1 MAVPES
7 WDSEAP
13 CSSCPHARHLSWHPR
28 GPAVLFPL
36 VPEHPAYP
44 CPGRC
49 LLCCDGPAP
58 GVGGDLGNP
67 QPHWVEILRDTSPPV
82 PSHASSISFHFPL
95 SFRSHCLASLPLTP
109 SADLEWMGEGQTRA
123 LEGVPWLSLGGGGFR
138 AGDRA
143 QWVLAPPALS
153 LVSSRAWLLP
163 RTRMPG
169 FWSDSGLDPRSAPGQ
184 E

>member
-13 CSSCPHARHLSWHPR
+13 CSSCPHARHLSWHPC

-95 SFRSHCLASLPLTP
+95 SFRSHRLASLPLTP
-109 SADLEWMGEGQTRA
+109 IADLEWMGEGQTRA
-123 LEGVPWLSLGGGGFR
+123 LEGVPWLSLGGGVGSELGTELSGSSLPLPCPFSAQEHGSYPEPGCLGF
-138 AGDRA
+138 
-143 QWVLAPPALS
+143 
-153 LVSSRAWLLP
+153 
-163 RTRMPG
+163 
-169 FWSDSGLDPRSAPGQ
+169 GQ
-184 E
+184 IQVWI